1 MLNPKLPEPDLLKA
15 LLQPLLDDFRYWF
28 ECSRELLEREKIPFL
43 SNSEHLDLLNR
54 VKQAQQEVNTVQAL
68 FQATGGQVGV
78 ETTMLMPW
86 HKLLTECWQV
96 AMRLRKE
103 QSR

>member
-15 LLQPLLDDFRYWF
+15 VLQPLLQDFGYWF
-28 ECSRELLEREKIPFL
+28 ERSRQLLEREEIPFL
-43 SNSEHLDLLNR
+43 SSTEQLDLLNR
-54 VKQAQQEVNTVQAL
+54 VRQAQQEVNATQAL
-68 FQATGGQVGV
+68 FKATGGQVGV